1 MADEKD
7 QQKLEATTSQLK
19 KMNAELKSFSDNIA
33 STFTALGEKLDL
45 SLGSII
51 QLNLKIDESRATMVK
66 ATGGAEGL
74 GSAMAEARKHIGGL
88 GIKYDELS
96 KHTTTAYENIAIFS
110 EASKESQGAML
121 GATAALTK
129 MGIAGATTAN
139 NLNLMTKGL
148 GMSATEAAKL
158 NMDIAKV
165 SKSLGSFM
173 TPKKMAEEFSRAAPT
188 LAAYGKNMKEE
199 FFKLASQAK
208 ATGMSMQG
216 LLGVASGF
224 DTFEGSAE
232 KTAKLNAMLGTQLN
246 SIDLLMASE
255 ADRNRIIKESISA
268 TGKSWETLG
277 RFEKKALASAV
288 GISDM
293 GEAAKFF
300 GTSMSELDEAEEAID
315 PKVVAQQELNKSM
328 RSAVSIAEAWSARLE
343 GIRMALAKT
352 IMPHVMDFFKWMTT
366 APKGE
371 KSPLDYMV
379 QEIKIF
385 ADLVTDN
392 LINPMKKFYKNLDD
406 GTKQTIKK
414 IMGIVL
420 SIAPIATAIG
430 GLMSLIPSM
439 GAVIMGTLSVG
450 FVMFFDEIKTGFN
463 MMKGYALEFWEEI
476 KMFIPDIKN
485 LMMDTWK
492 NLKAVLGPLI
502 TKLFGDLSK
511 KGGSFTDK
519 MKKKWK
525 ALKPQIRE
533 AIQVGLTKWNEF
545 NQKIKPGFAELK
557 RLWKKAE
564 EWIANPMEKLKEK
577 AREAWDEIFKTP
589 IQMMKDFESAA
600 PWMAKKIFGIDENR
614 FRPDFLKEKKEEP
627 KKPAAAPEKTAEEYF
642 KLHGGGSLVGPAIIR
657 NDEYVVLPP
666 SNGAGGQV
674 MTPQQAAGGADQK
687 PVTLVLNID
696 GREFVRQTVFPA
708 INKEFNLQGA

>member
-7 QQKLEATTSQLK
+7 QQKLEETTSQLK

-74 GSAMAEARKHIGGL
+74 GSAMAEARKEIGGL

-110 EASKESQGAML
+110 EASKEAQGAML

-129 MGIAGATTAN
+129 MGIAGATTAQ

-148 GMSATEAAKL
+148 GMSASEAAKL

-173 TPKKMAEEFSRAAPT
+173 TPGKMAQEFSKAAPT

-232 KTAKLNAMLGTQLN
+232 KTSKLNAMLGTQLN

-268 TGKSWETLG
+268 TGKSFETLG

-328 RSAVSIAEAWSARLE
+328 RSAVSIAERWTARLE
-343 GIRMALAKT
+343 GIRMTLAKT
-352 IMPHVMDFFKWMTT
+352 IMPHVMDFFNWMTT

-371 KSPLDYMV
+371 QSPLSVMV
-379 QEIKIF
+379 QEIKNF

-420 SIAPIATAIG
+420 SIAPIASAIG

-463 MMKGYALEFWEEI
+463 VMKGYALEFWEFL
-476 KMFIPDIKN
+476 KPFIPAIKT
-485 LMMDTWK
+485 LMMETWN
-492 NLKAVLGPLI
+492 NLKVVLEPLI
-502 TKLFGDLSK
+502 TSLFGDLSQ
-511 KGGSFTDK
+511 KGEGFVEG
-519 MKKKWK
+519 MKKKWIE
-525 ALKPQIRE
+525 LKPQIE
-533 AIQVGLTKWNEF
+533 MAIQAGLIKWAEF
-545 NQKIKPGFAELK
+545 NKKIKPGFEELK
-557 RLWKKAE
+557 RLWKEAEKWMSDPLEMMRQKAVE
-564 EWIANPMEKLKEK
+564 TWRDVFE
-577 AREAWDEIFKTP
+577 TP
-589 IQMMKDFESAA
+589 IALLKKLENLTPGFAKGFFSALAEWTPFNKDDKD
-600 PWMAKKIFGIDENR
+600 AKNT
-614 FRPDFLKEKKEEP
+614 LTKK
-627 KKPAAAPEKTAEEYF
+627 
-642 KLHGGGSLVGPAIIR
+642 HGGGSLVGPAIIR

-666 SNGAGGQV
+666 SNGAAGQV

>member
-7 QQKLEATTSQLK
+7 IKKLQDVTKGLTDELQKLSNKLGEIG
-19 KMNAELKSFSDNIA
+19 KSIN
-33 STFTALGEKLDL
+33 STFGGLGESLDL
-45 SLGSII
+45 SLGKII
-51 QLNLKIDESRATMVK
+51 ETYQAVDKSRAEMNK
-66 ATGGAEGL
+66 ATGAAEGL
-74 GSAMAEARKHIGGL
+74 TGAMAEARKELGGL

-110 EASKESQGAML
+110 EASKEAQGAML

-129 MGIAGATTAN
+129 MGIAGATTAQ

-148 GMSATEAAKL
+148 GMSASEAAKL

-173 TPKKMAEEFSRAAPT
+173 TPGKMAQEFSKAAPT

-232 KTAKLNAMLGTQLN
+232 KTSKLNAMLGTQLN

-255 ADRNRIIKESISA
+255 ADRNKIIKESISA

-328 RSAVSIAEAWSARLE
+328 RSAVSIAERWSARLE

-352 IMPHVMDFFKWMTT
+352 IMPHVMRFFEWMTS
-366 APKGE
+366 APKGK
-371 KSPLDYMV
+371 KSPLDNMV
-379 QEIKIF
+379 AAIQDF
-385 ADLVTDN
+385 ANFVTVN
-392 LINPMKKFYKNLDD
+392 LINPMVKFYKGLDE

-414 IMGIVL
+414 VAGLVMAFG
-420 SIAPIATAIG
+420 PITAAVTGFLGMIPLVGTAITT
-430 GLMSLIPSM
+430 
-439 GAVIMGTLSVG
+439 TLGVL
-450 FVMFFDEIKTGFN
+450 FVTFFDDIKAGFN
-463 MMKGYALEFWEEI
+463 VMKGYALEFWEFL
-476 KMFIPDIKN
+476 KPFIPAIKT
-485 LMMDTWK
+485 LMMETWN
-492 NLKAVLGPLI
+492 NLKVVLKPLI
-502 TKLFGDLSK
+502 TSLFGDLSQ
-511 KGGSFTDK
+511 KGEGFVEG
-519 MKKKWK
+519 MKKKWIE
-525 ALKPQIRE
+525 LKPQIE
-533 AIQVGLTKWNEF
+533 MAIQAGLIKWAEF
-545 NQKIKPGFAELK
+545 N
-557 RLWKKAE
+557 
-564 EWIANPMEKLKEK
+564 
-577 AREAWDEIFKTP
+577 
-589 IQMMKDFESAA
+589 
-600 PWMAKKIFGIDENR
+600 KKIN
-614 FRPDFLKEKKEEP
+614 
-627 KKPAAAPEKTAEEYF
+627 PASK
-642 KLHGGGSLVGPAIIR
+642 S
-657 NDEYVVLPP
+657 
-666 SNGAGGQV
+666 
-674 MTPQQAAGGADQK
+674 
-687 PVTLVLNID
+687 
-696 GREFVRQTVFPA
+696 
-708 INKEFNLQGA
+708 